1 MQTSTSPYAVLWD
14 LDGVLVD
21 TGELHYQTFVA
32 VLDELNISL
41 DRAAFARTFGMNNT
55 GIFRL
60 LLGDP
65 SAEQIEQL
73 SDHKESLFRA
83 MLPDKLHALPG
94 VLQLLE
100 RLSAQ
105 GIPMAVASSAPME
118 NIDLILSELGIRA
131 YFRAIVSGALMP
143 GKPDPA
149 VFLEAALRLEMPPQR
164 CIVIED
170 SIPGVQAAKSA
181 GMKCLAT
188 LTTNPAEALQAADLI
203 IERLELLPED
213 TFERMIG

>member
-21 TGELHYQTFVA
+21 TGELHYQTFVT
-32 VLDELNISL
+32 VLDELAISL

-65 SAEQIEQL
+65 SSEQIEQL
-73 SDHKESLFRA
+73 SDRKESLFRA

-149 VFLEAALRLEMPPQR
+149 VFLEAALRLEMPPKR

-188 LTTNPAEALQAADLI
+188 LTTNPAEVLQSADLI
-203 IERLELLPED
+203 IERLDLLPED
-213 TFERMIG
+213 AFERMVG